1 MPSAAPNVA
10 PRVGHRRFDSAQSIA
25 ATGSLTSFGAGF
37 EGPVEDVVLRR
48 YDGAIAY
55 NLAAVVDDQFQGVDQ
70 VVRGDDLLTSTPTQM
85 HLASLLGGVPPT
97 YAHLPLVVDPRGRRL
112 AKREGAATLSDLTAL
127 GVCPDQTRALILES
141 LGAAV
146 DHAVGTLDAIADA
159 FEPDKLPTQ

>member
-1 MPSAAPNVA
+1 
-10 PRVGHRRFDSAQSIA
+10 
-25 ATGSLTSFGAGF
+25 
-37 EGPVEDVVLRR
+37 
-48 YDGAIAY
+48 
-55 NLAAVVDDQFQGVDQ
+55 
-70 VVRGDDLLTSTPTQM
+70 M